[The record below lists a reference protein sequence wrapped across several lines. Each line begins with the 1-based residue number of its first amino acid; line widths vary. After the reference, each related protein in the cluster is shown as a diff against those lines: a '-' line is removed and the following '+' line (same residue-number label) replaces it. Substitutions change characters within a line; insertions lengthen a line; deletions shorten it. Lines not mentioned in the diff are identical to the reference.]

1 MTQTVGIVIINFSG
15 TKDTLE
21 CLDSLN
27 RVVSDYTLN
36 IYVVHYQPNAG
47 VAKITDHIVKP
58 KIITTSEN
66 LGFGGMS
73 NLGITQAFKD
83 KVDYVMLLNN
93 DTVVDPS
100 FINPLIQQA
109 AEKNTGLVSP
119 LIYFYKDQEYHQL
132 SYESQDRGKV
142 IWYGGG
148 VIDWQHFLMF
158 HNYVDEVDRGQVEA
172 IEVTDFATG
181 CCVLARREV
190 LERIGLLPEKYFMY
204 MEDVAWSMEAKRKG
218 LGQFI
223 VSNAHIWH
231 KNAQSSGGAGS
242 DFQVYYQ
249 QRNRILF
256 TIEYGGFESSL
267 AVMKYAVTSLL
278 RGAQGSERKALI
290 DGVLGR
296 SGKSSIS

>member
-1 MTQTVGIVIINFSG
+1 MKQMVGIVIVNFSG

-21 CLDSLN
+21 CLDSLKK
-27 RVVSDYTLN
+27 VDSAYTLS

-47 VAKITDHIVKP
+47 VTEVTNHPVKP
-58 KIITTSEN
+58 KVITTVEN

-73 NLGITQAFKD
+73 NLGITQSLKD

-93 DTVVDPS
+93 DTVVDPN
-100 FINPLIQQA
+100 FIDPLIQQA
-109 AEKNTGLVSP
+109 SEKNTGLVSP
-119 LIYFYKDQEYHQL
+119 LIYFYKGQEYHQS
-132 SYESQDRGKV
+132 SYENKDRGKV

-158 HNYVDEVDRGQVEA
+158 HNHVDEVDRGQVEDVEA
-172 IEVTDFATG
+172 TDFATG

-190 LERIGLLPEKYFMY
+190 IERIGLLPEKYFMY

-218 LGQFI
+218 YGQYI

-256 TIEYGGFESSL
+256 TIEYGGFERSL
-267 AVMKYAVTSLL
+267 AVMKYAITRLL
-278 RGAQGSERKALI
+278 HGATDSERKALL